1 MAVTTVLMVEDDSDI
16 TELLSLY
23 LASEGYDLRTACNG
37 EEALRILERESI
49 SIMLVDVMM
58 PVMNGFDFIT
68 NARKIS
74 EAPAI
79 VVSARTQ
86 IADKTLGLGLG
97 ADGYI
102 TKPFDPLE
110 VVALVKALL
119 RRCNASERSAI
130 GEGGSLLV
138 VGPLELDTESLSL
151 KAGGESIILTA
162 AETKIMLKFMRNP
175 GRVFTR
181 SQLYEAVN
189 GSPCIGGDESVM
201 VHISNIR
208 AKIEPFTEGAAQ
220 IKTVRG
226 LGYRLDE

>member
-1 MAVTTVLMVEDDSDI
+1 MATVLVVEDDRDI

-23 LASEGYDLRTACNG
+23 LASEGYGLCDACNG
-37 EEALRILERESI
+37 EEALRILEKESVDV
-49 SIMLVDVMM
+49 MLVDVMM
-58 PVMNGFDFIT
+58 PVMNGFDFIM
-68 NARKIS
+68 NARKMS
-74 EAPAI
+74 NAPII

-86 IADKTLGLGLG
+86 TADKALGLGLG

-119 RRCNASERSAI
+119 RRCGASEQSATS
-130 GEGGSLLV
+130 GGGSLLA
-138 VGPLELDTESLSL
+138 VGPLELDTDSLSL
-151 KAGGESIILTA
+151 KVNGESVPLTA
-162 AETKIMLKFMRNP
+162 AEIKIMVKFMKNP

-181 SQLYEAVN
+181 SQLYETVN

-208 AKIEPFTEGAAQ
+208 SKLEPLAGGVAQ
-220 IKTVRG
+220 IETVRG
-226 LGYRLDE
+226 LGYRLDG

>member
-1 MAVTTVLMVEDDSDI
+1 MATVLIAEDDSDI

-23 LASEGYDLRTACNG
+23 LGSEGHELRTACNG
-37 EEALRILERESI
+37 EEALRILDEEI
-49 SIMLVDVMM
+49 VDIMLVDVMM
-58 PVMNGFDFIT
+58 PVMNGFDFIA
-68 NARKIS
+68 NARKMSTVPI
-74 EAPAI
+74 I

-86 IADKTLGLGLG
+86 TADKALGLGLG

-119 RRCNASERSAI
+119 RRCGASEQPATN
-130 GEGGSLLV
+130 GGGSLLA
-138 VGPLELDTESLSL
+138 VGPLELDTDSLL
-151 KAGGESIILTA
+151 LRANGESVPLTA
-162 AETKIMLKFMRNP
+162 AEIKIMMKLMRNP

-208 AKIEPFTEGAAQ
+208 AKLEPLAGGTSQIE
-220 IKTVRG
+220 TVRG
-226 LGYRLDE
+226 LGYRLDG

>member
-110 VVALVKALL
+110 VVALV
-119 RRCNASERSAI
+119 
-130 GEGGSLLV
+130 
-138 VGPLELDTESLSL
+138 
-151 KAGGESIILTA
+151 
-162 AETKIMLKFMRNP
+162 
-175 GRVFTR
+175 
-181 SQLYEAVN
+181 
-189 GSPCIGGDESVM
+189 SV
-201 VHISNIR
+201 S
-208 AKIEPFTEGAAQ
+208 
-220 IKTVRG
+220 
-226 LGYRLDE
+226 